1 MKATMEMTHRQEGL
15 AGPITERQL
24 FHGTEDNVDVI
35 RGICHN
41 NVDFRLGGKNGTVY
55 GEGAYFARDAKY
67 SHSYTRGPV
76 RFMFLCKVLVG
87 QYARGQSSYKRP
99 PAKAGHALYDSCVN
113 DVTNP
118 SVYVI
123 FDIAQSYPEYLVEY
137 TVGESEGSVAAE
149 VPATPAESRVPRTAS
164 STSAY
169 PGYPSA
175 YPSCSPTSY
184 PSANPYLMSAAT
196 SGLSYPTSVPTH
208 PTGISS
214 FPAPVST
221 HPTGISSYPAAV
233 STHPTDISSYPAPLP
248 THPTGISSYPASTP
262 SESSTAVPSFQTSAG
277 FSVPSS
283 EELHT
288 QAGNINWAVQPT
300 RKPPEEKCTIQ

>member
-1 MKATMEMTHRQEGL
+1 MEMTHRQEGL
-15 AGPITERQL
+15 DGPITERQL

-41 NVDFRLGGKNGTVY
+41 NVDFRLSGKNGTVY

-113 DVTNP
+113 DMTNP

-137 TVGESEGSVAAE
+137 TVGESEGSAAAE

-175 YPSCSPTSY
+175 YPGYPSAYPSCSPTSY
-184 PSANPYLMSAAT
+184 PSAYPYPMSAAT
-196 SGLSYPTSVPTH
+196 SGLSYP
-208 PTGISS
+208 
-214 FPAPVST
+214 
-221 HPTGISSYPAAV
+221 AAV
-233 STHPTDISSYPAPLP
+233 STHPTNISSYPAPLP
-248 THPTGISSYPASTP
+248 THPTGISSYPTSI
-262 SESSTAVPSFQTSAG
+262 QTSAG

-300 RKPPEEKCTIQ
+300 RKPPEDKCMIQ